1 MTNIIVLSNSI
12 KQHRA
17 MHDSNDQMFVVHRE
31 SQNKP
36 NMEFKTHKSGL
47 HCFVLHDKAFV
58 FVNTVSGN
66 KEGFI
71 QRQIKGAE
79 LAKTL
84 CAKLRCP
91 SIKDFTWVI

>member
-1 MTNIIVLSNSI
+1 
-12 KQHRA
+12 
-17 MHDSNDQMFVVHRE
+17 MFVVPRE

-36 NMEFKTHKSGL
+36 DMDFQMHESGL
-47 HCFVLHDKAFV
+47 HNVFLHNEALV
-58 FVNTVSGN
+58 FVNAVSGN

-84 CAKLRCP
+84 CANLGCP
-91 SIKDFTWVI
+91 SIKDFTWVIQSNQISDHP